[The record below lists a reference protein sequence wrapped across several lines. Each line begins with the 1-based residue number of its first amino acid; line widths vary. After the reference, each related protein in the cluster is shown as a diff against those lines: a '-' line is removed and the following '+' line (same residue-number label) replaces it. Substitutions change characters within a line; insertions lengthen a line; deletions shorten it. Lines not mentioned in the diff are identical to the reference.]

1 MSETLNLEHS
11 DQTLQTKVQRWPRAR
26 KIASQV
32 LLMALLV
39 TLLLL
44 TFVPMIYLIVLSLK
58 DNGQIYGRFWAPPN
72 PIRWHNYV
80 YGFQAMWPYIWN
92 TLVVA
97 TPALIGTITFASLSA
112 YVFAHHHFPGKELIY
127 MLFLALMMI
136 PGIVTLIPTYVLMG
150 RLKLVNTRW
159 ALILPWMSGG
169 QVFGI
174 LLLRTF
180 FEGLSVELFEAGK
193 LDGATELQLFARIAL
208 PLSKPTVVTLA
219 IMRTVTTY
227 NAYTWPLIVLS
238 DPGKQVVSVGATQFT
253 NTLGI
258 TDLGP
263 QMAGYIV
270 ASLPL
275 LILFL
280 FGMRY
285 YIRGLTAGA
294 LKA

>member
-1 MSETLNLEHS
+1 VVETQKQGWLR
-11 DQTLQTKVQRWPRAR
+11 TKRAG
-26 KIASQV
+26 SQV
-32 LLMALLV
+32 LLLALLAA
-39 TLLLL
+39 LLLL
-44 TFVPMIYLIVLSLK
+44 TFVPMVYLIVLSLK
-58 DNGQIYGRFWAPPN
+58 DNGQIYGRFWALPN
-72 PIRWHNYV
+72 PVRWHNYV
-80 YGFQAMWPYIWN
+80 FGFQAMAPYIWN
-92 TLVVA
+92 TLVVSL
-97 TPALIGTITFASLSA
+97 PALLGTVTFAALSA
-112 YVFAHHHFPGKELIY
+112 YAFAHHRFPGKELIY

-150 RLKLVNTRW
+150 RLGLVNSRW
-159 ALILPWMSGG
+159 ALILTWMSGG
-169 QVFGI
+169 QVFGM

-193 LDGATELQLFARIAL
+193 LDGATELQLFMRIAL
-208 PLSKPTVVTLA
+208 PLSKPTLITLA
-219 IMRTVTTY
+219 IMRVVDNY
-227 NAYTWPLIVLS
+227 NAFTWPLIIMS
-238 DPGKQVVSVGATQFT
+238 DPKKQVVSVGATQFT

-275 LILFL
+275 LVLFL